1 MICPTRPARIEK
13 ESVVTAP
20 EHTKTIRDFASAR
33 LTRRGFLVGSSA
45 LLLAG
50 CQTTSSRAPR
60 VQADLRKDPYY
71 LAMYGPM
78 PEEKFPIPAVDLN
91 KVSDDRFLRQ
101 VVPYTGPEP
110 AGTIVVDPAERFL
123 YLVRGDGNAMRY
135 GVGVGRAGFEWS
147 GDARVQYKRQWPR
160 WTPPADMIKRRP
172 ELEKYRYGMEPG
184 LGNPL
189 GARALYLFD
198 NGVDTLYRIH
208 GTNEDWSIGRNVS
221 SGCIRLFNQD
231 IIDLYN
237 RVPDGS
243 PVIVRSAPATTV

>member
-1 MICPTRPARIEK
+1 MKNEL
-13 ESVVTAP
+13 
-20 EHTKTIRDFASAR
+20 ASSK
-33 LTRRGFLVGSSA
+33 LTRRSFLVGSSA

-50 CQTTSSRAPR
+50 CQTTSSPRPRATL
-60 VQADLRKDPYY
+60 DLRADPYY
-71 LAMYGPM
+71 VAMYGPI
-78 PEEKFPIPAVDLN
+78 PDEKFPIPAVDL
-91 KVSDDRFLRQ
+91 KQVSDSRFLRQ
-101 VVPYTGPEP
+101 VVPYTGPER
-110 AGTIVVDPAERFL
+110 AGTLVVDPGERFL
-123 YLVRGDGNAMRY
+123 YLVRADGTAMRY

-160 WTPPADMIKRRP
+160 WTPPSDMIARQP
-172 ELEKYRYGMEPG
+172 ELEKYRNGMEPG

-208 GTNEDWSIGRNVS
+208 GTNEDWSIGQNVS

-243 PVIVRSAPATTV
+243 PVVVRQSVAAV